1 MDKDEIKKLSIET
14 VDREFDRLWKLAS
27 YIHANPEIA
36 FEEKK
41 AAHALSSYLQE
52 QGFAVKTGIAGLD
65 TAFQAVFK
73 KGNGPRI
80 AVFAEYDALK
90 GLGHAC
96 GHNLIATSALGC
108 AAAVKQV
115 LESSE
120 LEGSIEVY
128 GTPAEEDGGGKII
141 MLKQGVFDGLD
152 AVFLMHP
159 TSVRVHTQNPIRKMA
174 SMHWMRRICFI
185 RQWDLPGSSCVILFI
200 SAVS

>member
-1 MDKDEIKKLSIET
+1 M
-14 VDREFDRLWKLAS
+14 
-27 YIHANPEIA
+27 
-36 FEEKK
+36 
-41 AAHALSSYLQE
+41 
-52 QGFAVKTGIAGLD
+52 KTGIAGLD

-120 LEGSIEVY
+120 LEGSMEHL
-128 GTPAEEDGGGKII
+128 P
-141 MLKQGVFDGLD
+141 
-152 AVFLMHP
+152 
-159 TSVRVHTQNPIRKMA
+159 RKMA
-174 SMHWMRRICFI
+174 EER
-185 RQWDLPGSSCVILFI
+185 SSCLSRVYLTVWMLF
-200 SAVS
+200 S